1 MNAKLLPSLLS
12 LAAVTVCLVGNAQGQ
27 QRQPGQY
34 APRHSGFWFSA
45 GLGYG
50 SLGCQ
55 NCGSREG
62 GASGNLSLGGTLSQ
76 NWLLGV
82 SSNTWFKSQSGSTLT
97 VNAFTAAMRFY
108 PSATGRFFLI
118 GGLGLGTVSANVSG
132 VGSGSQT
139 GFGALLGLGYDVR
152 MGPKVSLTPYWNGFA
167 MSSSNS
173 NANVGQIG
181 LGITVR

>member
-27 QRQPGQY
+27 QAQY
-34 APRHSGFWFSA
+34 GPKHSGFWFSA

-62 GASGNLSLGGTLSQ
+62 GASGNLALGGTLSEKV
-76 NWLLGV
+76 LLGV
-82 SSNTWFKSQSGSTLT
+82 SSNGWFKSENGSTLS
-97 VNAFTAAMRFY
+97 VNALTAAIRFY
-108 PSATGRFFLI
+108 PSAPGGFFLM
-118 GGLGLGTVSANVSG
+118 GGLGVGTVSANVTG
-132 VGSGSQT
+132 VGSGSET
-139 GFGALLGLGYDVR
+139 GFGALLGLGYDIR
-152 MGPKVSLTPYWNGFA
+152 MGYKVSLTPYWNGFA
-167 MSSSNS
+167 MNSSNS
-173 NANVGQIG
+173 DANVGQIG